1 MGETLFKTDDLRNQI
16 KTALYSKYYTIFM
29 NSLEC
34 DEIEPEALDYVARKF
49 WKHGKV
55 CAFKMLD
62 ELTFDTFTPYSYG
75 LYDVPKEIQLINE
88 RNIPEIPKTLM
99 HNNKDCVIGYYSK
112 NKQPVEFLVNG
123 YIDRMVNILMAISIN
138 IETSKVPF
146 ILGCDVEDYDIMK
159 DFIYKIIHNDLAIFL
174 TSEQFNNLKLFNTGS
189 SYIIDKLWLQYQN
202 EEAGLLTQMGIDCNS
217 INFARSTTDQ
227 TNANNQLINSYIKG
241 CNYSLSSFNKKIKDV
256 LGFDVNF
263 KRAEELIESVHEDK
277 EEEDNESRSDNEE
290 D

>member
-1 MGETLFKTDDLRNQI
+1 MGETLFKTDDLKNQI

-49 WKHGKV
+49 WKHGKI
-55 CAFKMLD
+55 CAFNMLGD
-62 ELTFDTFTPYSYG
+62 LAFATFAPYSYG

-88 RNIPEIPKTLM
+88 RNIPEIPSKLM

-112 NKQPVEFLVNG
+112 NKQPVEFLINNH
-123 YIDRMVNILMAISIN
+123 IDRMVNLLMAIAIN
-138 IETSKVPF
+138 VETSKVPF
-146 ILGCDVEDYDIMK
+146 ILGTDPEDYDIMK
-159 DFIYKIIHNDLAIFL
+159 DFIYKIVRNDLAIFI
-174 TSEQFNNLKLFNTGS
+174 TTEQLQSLKMFNTSS

-202 EEAGLLTQMGIDCNS
+202 EESMLLTQMGIDCNS

-241 CNYSLSSFNKKIKDV
+241 CNYALSSFNKKIKEV

-263 KRAEELIESVHEDK
+263 KRSEELIESIHEDK
-277 EEEDNESRSDNEE
+277 EVKEDEFTANNE
-290 D
+290 